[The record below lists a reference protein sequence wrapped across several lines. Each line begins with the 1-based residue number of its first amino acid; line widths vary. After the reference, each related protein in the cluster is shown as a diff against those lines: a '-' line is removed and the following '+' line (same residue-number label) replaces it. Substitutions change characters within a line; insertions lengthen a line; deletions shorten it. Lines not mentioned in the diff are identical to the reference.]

1 MGKPELFIVPNQK
14 AFKIIKAKYK
24 DAKIKR
30 IHSYDYELFMKSK
43 SKINKKDYAVFID
56 QDRDN
61 HFDFKLTY
69 GGQYWIKS
77 DWYWKTINE
86 LFSHIESK
94 LNLKIIIAAH
104 HRRSTKNLPSKR
116 KFIFNKTLDLV
127 RNCKLVIGQDSTALN
142 QAILYKKKIALI
154 NFDEHK
160 KLMGSNLSL
169 LLFSKLSGTE
179 VVNLSDPNYKTK
191 YSNLNKFKIN
201 KKKYQNY
208 INNWIKPRDIENIP
222 IWTTIIKTLDE
233 FNKEK
238 FK

>member
-1 MGKPELFIVPNQK
+1 
-14 AFKIIKAKYK
+14 
-24 DAKIKR
+24 
-30 IHSYDYELFMKSK
+30 
-43 SKINKKDYAVFID
+43 
-56 QDRDN
+56 
-61 HFDFKLTY
+61 
-69 GGQYWIKS
+69 
-77 DWYWKTINE
+77 
-86 LFSHIESK
+86 
-94 LNLKIIIAAH
+94 
-104 HRRSTKNLPSKR
+104 
-116 KFIFNKTLDLV
+116 
-127 RNCKLVIGQDSTALN
+127 
-142 QAILYKKKIALI
+142 
-154 NFDEHK
+154 
-160 KLMGSNLSL
+160 MGSNLSL